1 MPTSN
6 GRSEDAIRREIEVER
21 RELAHAVEELREG
34 LDDVTDLRRQVGAKL
49 GVAAAAALAGGFV
62 LAGGVGA
69 TMRLV
74 GRRGGER
81 SEGRELL
88 RLGRLKLVDRG

>member
-6 GRSEDAIRREIEVER
+6 GRSEEAIRREIEAER
-21 RELAHAVEELREG
+21 RELANAVEELREG
-34 LDDVTDLRRQVGAKL
+34 LDGATDLRRQIGAKL
-49 GVAAAAALAGGFV
+49 GVAAAAALAGGFL

-74 GRRGGER
+74 GRRR
-81 SEGRELL
+81 SDAAEGRELL
-88 RLGRLKLVDRG
+88 RLGRLKLVDRS